1 MYKYTQRS
9 LFALLFIGLTVF
21 CFELYAEDLSTEH
34 VTISANKKLQIAK
47 YMVFTEQEDKFFWN
61 VYADYE
67 KEMDNVYRQKFEL
80 LKEFQQGNDGHTITD
95 DQANEMLDR
104 FFGLETQMMSIK
116 QNYLPK
122 FRSILPGRKVARFYQ
137 IDNKLD
143 AIVNHEL
150 AIKVV
155 LIQ

>member
-1 MYKYTQRS
+1 MYKYVQQG
-9 LFALLFIGLTVF
+9 LYALLVIGLTVF
-21 CFELYAEDLSTEH
+21 CVELFADDLSTEH

-47 YMVFTEQEDKFFWN
+47 YMVFTEQEDKFFWS

-67 KEMDNVYRQKFEL
+67 KEMDNVYRQKFQL
-80 LKEFQQGNDGHTITD
+80 LKEFQQGNEGRTITD
-95 DQANEMLDR
+95 DRANQMLDR
-104 FFGLETQMMSIK
+104 FLGLENQMLSIK
-116 QNYLPK
+116 QSYLPK
-122 FRSILPGRKVARFYQ
+122 FRSILPGKKVARFYQ

-143 AIVNHEL
+143 AIVDHEL

>member
-1 MYKYTQRS
+1 MVKFAQQGLIVLLTLS
-9 LFALLFIGLTVF
+9 LMMLCTKVF
-21 CFELYAEDLSTEH
+21 AEDLSREH

-47 YMVFTEQEDKFFWN
+47 YMVFTESEDKFFWN

-80 LKEFQQGNDGHTITD
+80 LKEFQQGNEGHAITD
-95 DQANEMLDR
+95 DQANQMLDR

-122 FRSILPGRKVARFYQ
+122 FRSILPGKKVARFYQ

>member
-1 MYKYTQRS
+1 M
-9 LFALLFIGLTVF
+9 IF
-21 CFELYAEDLSTEH
+21 CVDLYAEDLSTEH

-47 YMVFTEQEDKFFWN
+47 YMVFTERENKDFWSL
-61 VYADYE
+61 YADYE
-67 KEMDNVYRQKFEL
+67 KEMDSVYRQKFEL
-80 LKEFQQGNDGHTITD
+80 LKVFQQGNETQAITD
-95 DQANEMLDR
+95 EQANQMLDR
-104 FFGLETQMMSIK
+104 FFGLENQMMSIK
-116 QNYLPK
+116 QSYLPR
-122 FRSILPGRKVARFYQ
+122 FRGILPGKKVARFYQ

>member
-122 FRSILPGRKVARFYQ
+122 FRSILPGKKVTRFYQ

>member
-1 MYKYTQRS
+1 MHKYTQRS
-9 LFALLFIGLTVF
+9 FFAILIFGLIIYCVDLF
-21 CFELYAEDLSTEH
+21 AEDLSTEH

-47 YMVFTEQEDKFFWN
+47 YMVFTEQEDKYFWN
-61 VYADYE
+61 LYADYE
-67 KEMDNVYRQKFEL
+67 KEMDSVYRQKFEL
-80 LKEFQQGNDGHTITD
+80 LKEFQQGNEGHTITD
-95 DQANEMLDR
+95 DHANQMLDR
-104 FFGLETQMMSIK
+104 FFGLENQMLFIK
-116 QNYLPK
+116 QSYLPK
-122 FRSILPGRKVARFYQ
+122 FRSVLPGKKVARFYQ